1 MSFGQR
7 LRRFVVNGAA
17 LLLTFLLAATVARTA
32 DLFTGAP
39 SALRTGVASVVRC
52 TGHGPVSG
60 WGFGFSYACT
70 ADVRWRDGERERREF
85 FPGQLSPG
93 ERDVPVFQSSS
104 GRQVAPS
111 PGRNDRA
118 TFFASGMTAAVV
130 LILLLLWFAL
140 ATLGA
145 ALALVRPDKSS
156 RPEQQAKEPSRGGPA
171 ETSTAWP
178 VSRADIA
185 AVRLPRIAVRLR
197 LSLVTLAFAA
207 VCAVL
212 GSIPYYDAPRRLNAF
227 RTPWPQIE
235 RAWLTGLPLS
245 VFLVLTALIG
255 GVLLL
260 AGTGIRRDAAR
271 VVRYG
276 ERYLVR
282 RERSSKA
289 AHASWRL
296 ARAARQSERLRSRL
310 VGVLLTAIGVVALVE
325 ALLEVVGTPILVWV
339 GGLRDALVFLGIGV
353 VWLCTVETR
362 ADRFD
367 RLLGQQMTSADES
380 SGTDRRL
387 TQS

>member
-39 SALRTGVASVVRC
+39 SALRTGMASVVRC
-52 TGHGPVSG
+52 TVHGPVSG
-60 WGFGFSYACT
+60 WGFGSSYGCT
-70 ADVRWRDGERERREF
+70 ADVRWSDGERERRAF

-93 ERDVPVFQSSS
+93 ERNVPVFQSSS
-104 GRQVAPS
+104 GRQIAPS

-118 TFFASGMTAAVV
+118 TFFAAGMTAAVV
-130 LILLLLWFAL
+130 LVLLLLWFVL

-145 ALALVRPDKSS
+145 ALALVRPDKAS
-156 RPEQQAKEPSRGGPA
+156 RPEQQHAKEYPRVGPT
-171 ETSTAWP
+171 ETPTAWP

-185 AVRLPRIAVRLR
+185 AVQLPRIAVRLR
-197 LSLVTLAFAA
+197 LLLVTLAFAA

-212 GSIPYYDAPRRLNAF
+212 GSIPYYDAPRRLGAF

-235 RAWLTGLPLS
+235 RARLTDLPLD

-276 ERYLVR
+276 ERYLAR
-282 RERSSKA
+282 RERSTKA
-289 AHASWRL
+289 ARARWRL
-296 ARAARQSERLRSRL
+296 ARDARQSERLRSRL
-310 VGVLLTAIGVVALVE
+310 VGVLLTAIGVLALVK
-325 ALLEVVGTPILVWV
+325 ALPEVVGAPALVWV
-339 GGLRDALVFLGIGV
+339 GGLRDALVFLGVGV

-367 RLLGQQMTSADES
+367 RLLGN
-380 SGTDRRL
+380 R
-387 TQS
+387 